1 MADNLTLDDVKKLR
15 ESCLDKAAFYMT
27 MARVCDRW
35 LIIHDKLL
43 GGIVTQKEDPGAG
56 S

>member
-1 MADNLTLDDVKKLR
+1 MADNLTRDDVKKMR
-15 ESCLDKAAFYMT
+15 ESCFEKAAFYMT
-27 MARVCDRW
+27 MVRVCDCW
-35 LIIHDKLL
+35 ILIHDKLL